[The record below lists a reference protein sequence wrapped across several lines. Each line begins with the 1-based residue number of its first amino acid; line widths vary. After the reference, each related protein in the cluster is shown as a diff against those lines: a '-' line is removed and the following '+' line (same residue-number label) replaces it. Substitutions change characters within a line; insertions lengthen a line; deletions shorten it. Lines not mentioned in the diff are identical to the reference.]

1 MMEKFESNN
10 ERKTVINRILM
21 FLILIMPLTA
31 FGKSM
36 LVVDAGS
43 DQSVMQDDLVLL
55 QGKGVFKNKGLA
67 KTKTITYSWEQTA
80 GTLVDLVDSDMA
92 NVSFTAPKPDGT
104 EETLNFKLTAS
115 SSIGN
120 CKGKG
125 KSKGKGKGKGKG
137 KCKTVS
143 DTDEVSVLVIGIP
156 TSSSINGRVVDV
168 AGNVI
173 PDVNVDVLLDG
184 SSQLVDMTDASGHF
198 ELNVPDGIEYVL
210 KLTASGYAV
219 QSTPVKSPA
228 ADGTVS
234 IDVTMIARS
243 EPQVFDSGSAAALSG
258 TAGASVNIAANSF
271 VDTDGN
277 PVTGDIQVSITP
289 VDISHPASLAAFP
302 GEFSGVLEGTT
313 EESPIISFGTVEFV
327 FTQNGQPV
335 QLAEG
340 QSADIEIPIYTNTYQ
355 DGTTII
361 VGDEIPLWSL
371 NENTGIWTQ
380 EGTGTVVD
388 STDSSTGLAMA
399 ATVNH
404 FTWWNC
410 DVSMNSAQAIV
421 TVVGTDSGTALVK
434 ARTIADIGGWRPNT
448 VETVIDLG
456 VATSPLY
463 IPSNGEVCFWAE
475 ISYSNGSIGSTDEQ
489 CVNAS
494 ANSVIDLILTEPV
507 PGPLSIRTIPEYTN
521 SVLDISGFINFPA
534 VPVKLLS
541 ATFETAVN
549 YNIVSGALPAG
560 LSLNSVNASRAEI
573 TGIPTEAGNF
583 SVVVQGTDAENDTD
597 MVTINYSVSASVPP
611 PVLNQRIR
619 IDYNRDNN
627 VFDLM
632 DFNTGG
638 AVTNWSLSTSPLLS
652 FSRVAAV
659 DAIVVEDPD
668 VPSALNLDPVAGILT
683 ITSECVFWNG
693 ELTAS
698 NDSGSSTAS
707 ISVGDVF
714 CQ

>member
-1 MMEKFESNN
+1 MH
-10 ERKTVINRILM
+10 I
-21 FLILIMPLTA
+21 P
-31 FGKSM
+31 
-36 LVVDAGS
+36 
-43 DQSVMQDDLVLL
+43 
-55 QGKGVFKNKGLA
+55 
-67 KTKTITYSWEQTA
+67 
-80 GTLVDLVDSDMA
+80 
-92 NVSFTAPKPDGT
+92 
-104 EETLNFKLTAS
+104 
-115 SSIGN
+115 
-120 CKGKG
+120 
-125 KSKGKGKGKGKG
+125 

-156 TSSSINGRVVDV
+156 TSSSISGRVVDV

-184 SSQLVDMTDASGHF
+184 SSQQIDMTDASGHF
-198 ELNVPDGIEYVL
+198 ELNVPDSIEYVL
-210 KLTASGYAV
+210 KLTASSYAV
-219 QSTPVKSPA
+219 QSIPVKSPA

-234 IDVTMIARS
+234 IDVTMIARG
-243 EPQVFDSGSAAALSG
+243 EPQVFDNGSAAALSG
-258 TAGASVNIAANSF
+258 TEGASVSIAANSF
-271 VDTDGN
+271 VDTNGN

-313 EESPIISFGTVEFV
+313 DEAPIISFGTVEFV
-327 FTQNGQPV
+327 FTQNGQPL
-335 QLAEG
+335 QLADG
-340 QSADIEIPIYTNTYQ
+340 QSADIEIPIYTKTYQ

-361 VGDEIPLWSL
+361 VGDEIPLWFL

-380 EGTGTVVD
+380 EGTGTVVNSAD
-388 STDSSTGLAMA
+388 SPTGLAMA

-434 ARTIADIGGWRPNT
+434 ARTMADIGWRPNT
-448 VETVIDLG
+448 VETVIDLA
-456 VATSPLY
+456 VASSPLY

-475 ISYSNGSIGSTDEQ
+475 ISYSNGSIGTTDEQ

-494 ANSVIDLILTEPV
+494 ANSVVELILTEPV
-507 PGPLSIRTIPEYTN
+507 PGPLSLRTIPEYTN
-521 SVLDISGFINFPA
+521 SILDISGFINFPA

-560 LSLNSVNASRAEI
+560 LTLNSVNASRAEI

-611 PVLNQRIR
+611 PELNQRIR
-619 IDYNRDNN
+619 INYNRNNN
-627 VFDLM
+627 VFDLT
-632 DFNTGG
+632 DYNTGG
-638 AVTNWSLSTSPLLS
+638 AVTNWSLSTSSRLTL
-652 FSRVAAV
+652 SRVAV
-659 DAIVVEDPD
+659 VEAIVIEEPD
-668 VPSALNLDPVAGILT
+668 VPSALNLDPVTGVLT
-683 ITSECVFWNG
+683 ISSECVFWSG
-693 ELTAS
+693 ELIAS
-698 NDSGSSTAS
+698 NDSGSSTSS
-707 ISVGDVF
+707 ISVGDGF